1 LLIYFSYNIENKRA
15 MEKEFVPFE
24 LAVKLKELGFNEP
37 CWGYYHVNEGY
48 SIGYAF
54 CYSDAESQ
62 PEIGYL
68 APTFSQAFRWFREK
82 YDLYHNIDKHGYWFF
97 EIKKDEGYGDL
108 TVVDCCFDFES
119 YEEAELACLVKL
131 IDIVKQKHN

>member
-1 LLIYFSYNIENKRA
+1 

-82 YDLYHNIDKHGYWFF
+82 YNLYQDISVFAWNYDKKQLGFSIRTYLNPVNIETERKV
-97 EIKKDEGYGDL
+97 YGEVYE
-108 TVVDCCFDFES
+108 T

-131 IDIVKQKHN
+131 IDIVKQKT